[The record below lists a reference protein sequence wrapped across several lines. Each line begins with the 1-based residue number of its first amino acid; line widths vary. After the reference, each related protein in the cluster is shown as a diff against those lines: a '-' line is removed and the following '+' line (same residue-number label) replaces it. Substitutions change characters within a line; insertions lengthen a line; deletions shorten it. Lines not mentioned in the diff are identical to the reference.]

1 MLFVQARVVTS
12 LHEALG
18 KASEQLLLY
27 LFPEFPAGAE
37 HMVWSTSNK
46 ISLLYLADI
55 RVVRFRSRVRG
66 D

>member
-1 MLFVQARVVTS
+1 MLLVQVLVVTS
-12 LHEALG
+12 LHKTLG

-27 LFPEFPAGAE
+27 LLPKLPTGAE